1 MTTRLRV
8 CYAHLLLSISCFFR
22 ADIMTTCVCISHT
35 CHSAHFVLSHFSRLR
50 LSATPSAC
58 SVHRV
63 FQANILE
70 WVAISSSRVSSQPR
84 DQTHISYISCT
95 GRQVLFHSCGRK
107 PYVERRSYHLKRTFI
122 PTYFITVKMLHADD
136 ENRAEY
142 NIVQTQAIQTE
153 TLCVGS
159 IYFECWCSEK
169 RTNWFK

>member
-1 MTTRLRV
+1 MATHSNVLAWRTPWTEEPGGLQSMGLQKVEQDWRDWARVHMPSSVLPQHLINTMTTRLRV

-35 CHSAHFVLSHFSRLR
+35 CHSARFVLSHFSRLR
-50 LSATPSAC
+50 LSATLSGC

-107 PYVERRSYHLKRTFI
+107 PYHSG
-122 PTYFITVKMLHADD
+122 
-136 ENRAEY
+136 
-142 NIVQTQAIQTE
+142 Q
-153 TLCVGS
+153 
-159 IYFECWCSEK
+159 
-169 RTNWFK
+169 RTNT